1 MIKINNEPCLPYKII
16 GEVLDE
22 YIEKD
27 EAVTLY
33 DGMKEYVI
41 FEHQKIQ
48 YKMEIEYKITC
59 VKIAITELDIAAKDV
74 SMKGVRF
81 PRIKKEVK

>member
-16 GEVLDE
+16 GEILDE

-27 EAVTLY
+27 ETVTIY
-33 DGMKEYVI
+33 DGMKECVI
-41 FEHQKIQ
+41 FEHQKKE

-59 VKIAITELDIAAKDV
+59 VKVAITELNIKAKEI
-74 SMKGVRF
+74 SKKGLKF
-81 PRIKKEVK
+81 PKIK